1 MGVDLARCGCAMDMV
16 DGALE
21 MVDVKLFSRR
31 MGGVVVACFVAN
43 GSGFVSR
50 LRAKFPIFSDF
61 FAVWKLDIQSSLLLS
76 HVPQRVTKPGESCTY
91 KNLFTVIIFLE
102 KCSILI

>member
-50 LRAKFPIFSDF
+50 LQAKFPIFFDF
-61 FAVWKLDIQSSLLLS
+61 FALGVIGLKFDLLDFYHKSLFWG
-76 HVPQRVTKPGESCTY
+76 K
-91 KNLFTVIIFLE
+91 FT
-102 KCSILI
+102 